1 MSPKGR
7 KKTCNLLALPGE
19 ASQQAESSANVALL
33 KDFSCPSEG
42 FFFPAHPEVLSLDLR
57 AFLGALCFIW
67 PKKIAFSIIFQ
78 PFCKCGAALE
88 MRRILEWFG

>member
-67 PKKIAFSIIFQ
+67 PKKLRFPSSSSPSANVGQ
-78 PFCKCGAALE
+78 P
-88 MRRILEWFG
+88 